1 MYDITVAER
10 IMYHMVALDQIK
22 YELNQY
28 QKPLEEVGASLDL
41 KNKGYRVEEI
51 EGIMEEEGFWND
63 AEKAQ
68 NYMKELKNLK
78 DTIAGYEE
86 LQKRFEDLYA
96 LIDMVNEENDESMV
110 DEVREE
116 FDGFVKEFEDMR
128 ISTLLDGEF
137 DKDNA
142 IVTLHAGAGGTEA
155 CDWAS
160 MMYRMYSM
168 WAQARGFSLE
178 LLDFLEGD
186 EAGYKAITFQI
197 NGINAY
203 GYLKSEHGVH
213 RLVRMSPFNAQGKR
227 QTSFVSCDV
236 MPDIEEDLDIDIP
249 EEDIRID
256 VFRSSGA
263 GGQKVNKTSSA
274 IRITHFPTGIV
285 VSCQNERSQYQNK
298 DKAMQILK
306 SKLLILK
313 QQENLDKTADIRGEV
328 KDNNFGSQIRSYF
341 LQPYKMI
348 KDLRTGVSTSNAD
361 AVLNGDIDLFIN
373 GYLKWLKQGCPP
385 YKGGDI
391 E

>member
-1 MYDITVAER
+1 
-10 IMYHMVALDQIK
+10 MVALDQIK

-28 QKPLEEVGASLDL
+28 AAPLKEVGESLDL
-41 KNKGYRVEEI
+41 EKKGFRVEEI

-63 AEKAQ
+63 AAKAQ

-78 DTIAGYEE
+78 DTIQEYKDLEAQYN
-86 LQKRFEDLYA
+86 DLYD
-96 LIDMVNEENDESMV
+96 LIEMVNEENDESMV
-110 DEVREE
+110 EEVQAEFESFTNNFEEVRLA
-116 FDGFVKEFEDMR
+116 
-128 ISTLLDGEF
+128 TLLDGEF
-137 DKDNA
+137 DKCNA

-155 CDWAS
+155 CDWCS
-160 MMYRMYSM
+160 MLYRMYSM
-168 WAQARGFSLE
+168 WAQSKGYSLE

-186 EAGYKAITFQI
+186 EAGYKSVTLQI

-203 GYLKSEHGVH
+203 GHLKSEHGVH
-213 RLVRMSPFNAQGKR
+213 RLVRISPFNAQAKR

-236 MPDIEEDLDIDIP
+236 MPDIEEDLDIEIP
-249 EEDIRID
+249 DDDIRID

-313 QQENLDKTADIRGEV
+313 QQENLDKTADIRGEI

-348 KDLRTGVSTSNAD
+348 KDLRTGVSTANAD
-361 AVLNGDIDLFIN
+361 AVLNGGIDLFIN

-385 YKGGDI
+385 YKGGDLT